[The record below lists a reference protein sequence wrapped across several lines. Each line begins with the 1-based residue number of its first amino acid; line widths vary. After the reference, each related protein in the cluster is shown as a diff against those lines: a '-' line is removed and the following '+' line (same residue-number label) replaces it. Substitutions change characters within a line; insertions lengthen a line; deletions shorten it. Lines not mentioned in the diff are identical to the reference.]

1 MDSRPQYKSTLAFTD
16 LLFNIVLGFAFMFI
30 IAFLLINPVEK
41 DAEIEA
47 KAEFMIIMEWDDQSA
62 YDVDLWMS
70 DPVGNIVG
78 FPNMHAGLLHLDK
91 DDLGQS
97 NDTVILADGTTKI
110 IYLNREIMTIRGIVP
125 GEYVVNNHLY
135 SMKGQSAKGPMEVTT
150 RVIKLNPYGEVH
162 TGVITLLVHGAEETV
177 IRFTVNSKGF
187 VTSKNRRKKRFAG
200 RRQPNGMVPGSSSSS
215 MNPVDE
221 SIEGEQIGGSTPPTP
236 SSNLQSFDEPADDDE
251 LHIQTGQAFTE
262 GRRHGDG
269 EGLESGTEE
278 SRYSYSISG
287 TGQSTT
293 NVQPDGSDPP
303 TDQSSSGMGSNA
315 TTEPHAADEDPAM
328 GGH

>member
-62 YDVDLWMS
+62 YDIDLWMS

-110 IYLNREIMTIRGIVP
+110 IYLNREVMTIRGIVP
-125 GEYVVNNHLY
+125 GEYIVNNHLY

-150 RVIKLNPYGEVH
+150 RVIKLNPYGEVY
-162 TGVITLLVHGAEETV
+162 TGVVTLLVHGAEETV
-177 IRFTVNSKGF
+177 IRFTINPDGF
-187 VTSKNRRKKRFAG
+187 VTSKNHRKKRFAG
-200 RRQPNGMVPGSSSSS
+200 RRQPGGMVPGSSSSS
-215 MNPVDE
+215 MNPPP
-221 SIEGEQIGGSTPPTP
+221 IGEGEQIQG
-236 SSNLQSFDEPADDDE
+236 DEPADDDE
-251 LHIQTGQAFTE
+251 VHGSAGFDDELHEQTGTSFVG
-262 GRRHGDG
+262 GRQDG
-269 EGLESGTEE
+269 EGSGTEE

-303 TDQSSSGMGSNA
+303 TDQSSRGYGPNATNEA
-315 TTEPHAADEDPAM
+315 TTERDYDEDS

>member
-1 MDSRPQYKSTLAFTD
+1 MDSRPRYKSSLAFTD

-62 YDVDLWMS
+62 YDIDLWMQ
-70 DPVGNIVG
+70 DPAGNIVG

-97 NDTVILADGTTKI
+97 NDTVVLADGTTKI
-110 IYLNREIMTIRGIVP
+110 IYLNREVMTIRGIVP

-162 TGVITLLVHGAEETV
+162 TGIVTLLVHGAEETV
-177 IRFTVNSKGF
+177 IRFTVNRDGF
-187 VTSKNRRKKRFAG
+187 VKSKNRRQRKFAG
-200 RRQPNGMVPGSSSSS
+200 KRQPGGIMTSAGSSP
-215 MNPVDE
+215 MQP
-221 SIEGEQIGGSTPPTP
+221 PPT
-236 SSNLQSFDEPADDDE
+236 SNGVQIQGVAPPDDEQADDDE
-251 LHIQTGQAFTE
+251 VHGSAGFDDELHTQTGQAFTE
-262 GRRHGDG
+262 GRRHEDV

-278 SRYSYSISG
+278 SRYG
-287 TGQSTT
+287 A
-293 NVQPDGSDPP
+293 
-303 TDQSSSGMGSNA
+303 NA
-315 TTEPHAADEDPAM
+315 TEAARIEER
-328 GGH
+328 H

>member
-62 YDVDLWMS
+62 YDIDLWMS

-110 IYLNREIMTIRGIVP
+110 IYLNREVMTIRGIVP
-125 GEYVVNNHLY
+125 GEYIVNNHLY

-150 RVIKLNPYGEVH
+150 RVIKLNPYGEIH
-162 TGVITLLVHGAEETV
+162 TGVVTLLVHGAEETV
-177 IRFTVNSKGF
+177 IRFTINSKGF
-187 VTSKNRRKKRFAG
+187 VTSKNHRKKRFAG
-200 RRQPNGMVPGSSSSS
+200 RRQSDGMVPGSSSSS
-215 MNPVDE
+215 MNPPP
-221 SIEGEQIGGSTPPTP
+221 IGEGEQIQG
-236 SSNLQSFDEPADDDE
+236 DEPADDDE
-251 LHIQTGQAFTE
+251 VHGSAGFDDELHEQTGTSFVG
-262 GRRHGDG
+262 GRQDGDV

-278 SRYSYSISG
+278 SRYSYTITG
-287 TGQSTT
+287 AGQSTT
-293 NVQPDGSDPP
+293 VQPDGSDPP
-303 TDQSSSGMGSNA
+303 TDQSSGGMGSNA
-315 TTEPHAADEDPAM
+315 TTERDYDEDS

>member
-1 MDSRPQYKSTLAFTD
+1 MDSKPQYKSSLAFTD

-62 YDVDLWMS
+62 YDIDLWMM

-97 NDTVILADGTTKI
+97 NDTVILADGSTKI
-110 IYLNREIMTIRGIVP
+110 IYLNREVMTIRGIVS
-125 GEYVVNNHLY
+125 GEYIVNNHLY

-162 TGVITLLVHGAEETV
+162 TGIVTLPVHGAEETV
-177 IRFTVNSKGF
+177 IRFTIGRDGF
-187 VTSKNRRKKRFAG
+187 VKSKNQRKKRFAG
-200 RRQPNGMVPGSSSSS
+200 KRQPGGIMTSSGSTPMQSS
-215 MNPVDE
+215 PTGH
-221 SIEGEQIGGSTPPTP
+221 GEQIQG
-236 SSNLQSFDEPADDDE
+236 DEPADDDE
-251 LHIQTGQAFTE
+251 VHGSAGFDDELHEQPGASTSNGP
-262 GRRHGDG
+262 
-269 EGLESGTEE
+269 EE
-278 SRYSYSISG
+278 SRYSYTISG
-287 TGQSTT
+287 AGQSTT
-293 NVQPDGSDPP
+293 VQPDGSDPP
-303 TDQSSSGMGSNA
+303 TDQSSSGYGPNA
-315 TTEPHAADEDPAM
+315 TNDSTTERDYNEDPAM

>member
-16 LLFNIVLGFAFMFI
+16 LLFNILIGFAFMFI

-62 YDVDLWMS
+62 YDIDLWMA

-97 NDTVILADGTTKI
+97 NDTVILADGSTKI
-110 IYLNREIMTIRGIVP
+110 IYLNREVMTIRGIVP
-125 GEYVVNNHLY
+125 GEYIVNNHLY
-135 SMKGQSAKGPMEVTT
+135 SMKADANKGGPMEVTT

-162 TGVITLLVHGAEETV
+162 TGIVTLLAHGAEETV
-177 IRFTVNSKGF
+177 IRFTINPEGF
-187 VTSKNRRKKRFAG
+187 VTSKNHRKKRFAG
-200 RRQPNGMVPGSSSSS
+200 RRQPNGMVPGSSSSN
-215 MNPVDE
+215 MNPIDAM
-221 SIEGEQIGGSTPPTP
+221 IEGEQIGGSTPPPP
-236 SSNLQSFDEPADDDE
+236 SSNLQSFDEQADDNE
-251 LHIQTGQAFTE
+251 LHVQTGQAFTG
-262 GRRHGDG
+262 GREDG
-269 EGLESGTEE
+269 EGSSPEE

-287 TGQSTT
+287 SGQPTT
-293 NVQPDGSDPP
+293 NVPP
-303 TDQSSSGMGSNA
+303 VES
-315 TTEPHAADEDPAM
+315 EPYVDEDPAM

>member
-16 LLFNIVLGFAFMFI
+16 LLFNILIGFAFMFI

-62 YDVDLWMS
+62 YDIDLWMS

-97 NDTVILADGTTKI
+97 NDTVILADGSTKI
-110 IYLNREIMTIRGIVP
+110 IYLNREVMTIRGIVP
-125 GEYVVNNHLY
+125 GEYIVNNHLY

-150 RVIKLNPYGEVH
+150 KIIKLNPYGEVH
-162 TGVITLLVHGAEETV
+162 TGVVTLLVHGAEETV
-177 IRFTVNSKGF
+177 IRFTINSNGF
-187 VTSKNRRKKRFAG
+187 VTSKNHRKKRFAG
-200 RRQPNGMVPGSSSSS
+200 RRQPGGMVPGSSSSS
-215 MNPVDE
+215 MNHADE
-221 SIEGEQIGGSTPPTP
+221 FVEGEQIGGPTPPPP
-236 SSNLQSFDEPADDDE
+236 SSNLQSFDDPADDDE
-251 LHIQTGQAFTE
+251 LHTRTGTSFVG
-262 GRRHGDG
+262 GRGDV

-278 SRYSYSISG
+278 SRYG
-287 TGQSTT
+287 A
-293 NVQPDGSDPP
+293 
-303 TDQSSSGMGSNA
+303 NA
-315 TTEPHAADEDPAM
+315 TEAARERDEPHAEEEDPAM
-328 GGH
+328 MGGF